1 MTERISV
8 YTLIDISQDTA
19 LQQQNFNALLQT
31 VALRGNPIDVEVS
44 LKGNQPMADYEFGED
59 YPGTQNVW
67 TMTFTTDTNG
77 VFDNK
82 NGTLGGL
89 VSDVHQV
96 PVITDLYESVTID
109 PPVFD
114 TINEKTKN
122 IYFINHGL

>member
-1 MTERISV
+1 MADLEQ
-8 YTLIDISQDTA
+8 LDADTYA
-19 LQQQNFNALLQT
+19 NLCKLKDLE
-31 VALRGNPIDVEVS
+31 DVEVS
-44 LKGNQPMADYEFGED
+44 LKGNQSMADHDFGED

-67 TMTFTTDTNG
+67 IMTFTTDTQG

-82 NGTLGGL
+82 NGPLGGL

-96 PVITDLYESVTID
+96 PVITDLYESVKID

-122 IYFINHGL
+122 IYFMLQGL

>member
-1 MTERISV
+1 MTQRISV
-8 YTLIDISQDTA
+8 YTLIDISQDSA

-31 VALRGNPIDVEVS
+31 VGLRGNPIDVEVS
-44 LKGNQPMADYEFGED
+44 LKGNQPMADHDFGED

-67 TMTFTTDTNG
+67 IMTFTTDTQG

-82 NGTLGGL
+82 NGPLGGL

-96 PVITDLYESVTID
+96 PVITDLYESVKID

-122 IYFINHGL
+122 IYFMLQGL